1 MHMPTLPARDTRQR
15 RAIREVFEQA
25 SRPLSTDEV
34 LESAQEA
41 IAGLGIATVYR
52 SIRSLVDDG
61 FLAVVDV
68 PGRVPLYELAGKAH
82 HHHFACTACE
92 RVYEL
97 DGCTTE
103 VKGSLPR
110 GFRATGH
117 DVTIY
122 GICQACGSEQ
132 RSGQRAR
139 RKKR

>member
-1 MHMPTLPARDTRQR
+1 MPSLPARDTRQR
-15 RAIREVFEQA
+15 RAIREVFERA
-25 SRPLSTDEV
+25 ARPLSTDEV
-34 LESAQEA
+34 LESAQAA

-61 FLAVVDV
+61 FLDVVDV

-82 HHHFACTACE
+82 HHHFLCTECE

-103 VKGSLPR
+103 VKGGLPR
-110 GFRATGH
+110 GFKATGH

-122 GICQACGSEQ
+122 GICQACGREQ
-132 RSGQRAR
+132 RSDQRVR